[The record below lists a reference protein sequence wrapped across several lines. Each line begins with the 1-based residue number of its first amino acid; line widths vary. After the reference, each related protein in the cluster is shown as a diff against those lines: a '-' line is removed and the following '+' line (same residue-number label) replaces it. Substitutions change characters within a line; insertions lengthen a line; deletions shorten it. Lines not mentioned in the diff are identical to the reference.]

1 MRALKLRR
9 IDPRLHACTQ
19 AIERW
24 RRTGRAAGLGRVP
37 GRSGFIQFRAQG
49 DGGDWNGLILAHE
62 WLHGALSGLQSWVGP
77 ECPLSSIVDLFRAVP
92 RPLPLAVGELRYSRL
107 ADIEGIDGAQCP
119 THDVPWLDTPRG
131 RVWVTR
137 LPPPGT
143 VAEPLGPPAWLKALP
158 MRLVLQLGVS
168 ELRAARLRRLREGDV
183 LRITERTQRGFLAN
197 RCLGV
202 FTFTEEGLHMQ
213 ATATDAEPQTT
224 PPPGTPIDLGALAVR
239 LEFVLAT
246 CDIDLA
252 QLSQF
257 IDGQLIPLA
266 ADAAR
271 HIEIRAN
278 GQPVA
283 VGELVQLETQLG
295 VELLK
300 VYRNGADE

>member
-9 IDPRLHACTQ
+9 VDSRLHACTQ

-24 RRTGRAAGLGRVP
+24 RRAVRAAGLGRVP
-37 GRSGFIQFRAQG
+37 DRSGLIQFRAQG
-49 DGGDWNGLILAHE
+49 DGGDWHGLILAHD
-62 WLHGALSGLQSWVGP
+62 WLHRALPSSPSWVGRQS
-77 ECPLSSIVDLFRAVP
+77 PLSSIVALFRAVP
-92 RPLPLAVGELRYSRL
+92 RPLPLAVDELRYSRL
-107 ADIEGIDGAQCP
+107 TDIEGIERAWSP

-137 LPPPGT
+137 LPPSGSVT
-143 VAEPLGPPAWLKALP
+143 EPLGPDTWLKSLP
-158 MRLVLQLGVS
+158 MRLLLQLGVS
-168 ELRAARLRRLREGDV
+168 ELRAARLRRLHEGDV
-183 LRITERTQRGFLAN
+183 LRINERTQHGLLAN

-213 ATATDAEPQTT
+213 PTVADAD
-224 PPPGTPIDLGALAVR
+224 PPIPPSPGPSVDPSGLMVR

-246 CDIDLA
+246 HDIDLA
-252 QLSQF
+252 QLSRF

-278 GQPVA
+278 GRPVA
-283 VGELVQLETQLG
+283 VGELVQMEAQLG

-300 VYRNGADE
+300 VYRDGRDE

>member
-24 RRTGRAAGLGRVP
+24 RRAGRTAGLGRVP
-37 GRSGFIQFRAQG
+37 DRSGFIRFRAQG
-49 DGGDWNGLILAHE
+49 EGGDWHGLILARD
-62 WLHGALSGLQSWVGP
+62 WLHRALPTLQSWVGP

-92 RPLPLAVGELRYSRL
+92 RPVPLEVGELYYSRL
-107 ADIEGIDGAQCP
+107 ADIEGVGGARCP
-119 THDVPWLDTPRG
+119 AHDVPWLDTPRG
-131 RVWVTR
+131 RVWVMR
-137 LPPPGT
+137 LPPRGT
-143 VAEPLGPPAWLKALP
+143 VTDTWLKSLP
-158 MRLVLQLGVS
+158 LRLVLQLGVS
-168 ELRAARLRRLREGDV
+168 DLRAASLRRLREGDV
-183 LRITERTQRGFLAN
+183 LRISERTQRGFLAN

-213 ATATDAEPQTT
+213 PTVADADPQTI
-224 PPPGTPIDLGALAVR
+224 PSPGPSVDPGTLAVR

-246 CDIDLA
+246 HDIDLA

-257 IDGQLIPLA
+257 IDGHLIPLA

-271 HIEIRAN
+271 HIEVRAN

-283 VGELVQLETQLG
+283 VGELVQLDAQLG
-295 VELLK
+295 VELRK
-300 VYRNGADE
+300 VYRNDADE

>member
-9 IDPRLHACTQ
+9 VDSRLHACTQ

-24 RRTGRAAGLGRVP
+24 RRAGRTAGLGRVP
-37 GRSGFIQFRAQG
+37 DRSGFIQFRAQG
-49 DGGDWNGLILAHE
+49 DGGDWHGLILAHD
-62 WLHGALSGLQSWVGP
+62 WLHRALPTSPSWVGRQS
-77 ECPLSSIVDLFRAVP
+77 PLSSIVALFRAVP
-92 RPLPLAVGELRYSRL
+92 RPLPLAVDELRYSRL
-107 ADIEGIDGAQCP
+107 ADIEGVERTRCP
-119 THDVPWLDTPRG
+119 THDLPWLDTPRG

-137 LPPPGT
+137 LPPRGRVVEPGSH
-143 VAEPLGPPAWLKALP
+143 AWLQALP

-168 ELRAARLRRLREGDV
+168 ELRAARLRRLHKGDV
-183 LRITERTQRGFLAN
+183 LRITERTQHGLLAN

-213 ATATDAEPQTT
+213 PSVADAD
-224 PPPGTPIDLGALAVR
+224 PPIPPSPGPAVDPSALMVR
-239 LEFVLAT
+239 LEFVLAS

-252 QLSQF
+252 RLSQF

-266 ADAAR
+266 ADAAQ

-278 GQPVA
+278 GRPVA
-283 VGELVQLETQLG
+283 VGELVQMEAQLG

-300 VYRNGADE
+300 VYRNGSDE